1 MLNSSL
7 VATYSCTDNTQYS
20 LTCVA
25 GTWQGDL
32 PECPEETTEDQG
44 QREPR
49 NGFLAP
55 RSGFLDEEQNQDQA
69 SHGPTSTLLIDGIL
83 MILLFLIVNTYNE

>member
-32 PECPEETTEDQG
+32 PECLEETTEDQG

-55 RSGFLDEEQNQDQA
+55 RSGFLDEEQNHA
-69 SHGPTSTLLIDGIL
+69 SHGATSTLLIDGIL
-83 MILLFLIVNTYNE
+83 MIILLLIVHTYHN